1 MHTAKLEA
9 LGAKHTAEVEQLQQ
23 SVKKLKAKLDAK
35 LEAHVLAHRFR
46 DREDELR
53 KRVEALE
60 QELARAVREIR
71 EKKANLDTHMASTLR
86 HKAIAKELVNVKEL
100 YEVAKTRLADME
112 RSVMQVCVAL
122 QRLLFRFF
130 LLSPL
135 IHFPSLRQHS
145 IPADLAARHHTQMLR
160 AKRVYSISRERA
172 LQLAARLDAEQ
183 LRTRAAALFEEE
195 LLFAYRS
202 LRAEYNRDVGRV
214 PGTRRPRRAR
224 EEEEKSGGGGDWLD
238 GVSEGEPDV

>member
-130 LLSPL
+130 FIISTDSLPL
-135 IHFPSLRQHS
+135 AP
-145 IPADLAARHHTQMLR
+145 PALH
-160 AKRVYSISRERA
+160 
-172 LQLAARLDAEQ
+172 
-183 LRTRAAALFEEE
+183 
-195 LLFAYRS
+195 
-202 LRAEYNRDVGRV
+202 
-214 PGTRRPRRAR
+214 PRRPRRPPSHPDAPRQAR
-224 EEEEKSGGGGDWLD
+224 LQHLPRARAPAGRPS
-238 GVSEGEPDV
+238 